1 MNRDRPKEVKCPRVV
16 VETYKD
22 EKTGDQKKRSYVR
35 GRPLGKGG
43 FAVVYSMQDPSTGE
57 SFAAKARLY
66 SRRSHYATLR
76 ARRAPFLKKTDF
88 FVRVCCRICICCSL
102 PKFARYATSLHL
114 ITR

>member
-1 MNRDRPKEVKCPRVV
+1 MKCPRVV

-66 SRRSHYATLR
+66 SHRSHYATPR
-76 ARRAPFLKKTDF
+76 ARRAPFLKTDGLL
-88 FVRVCCRICICCSL
+88 RSSL
-102 PKFARYATSLHL
+102 LSHLHL
-114 ITR
+114 SFVTHHTICHVTCHVITR